1 MKQHIVVGYDGS
13 PAAIAAVHW
22 AADEAQRRNVEL
34 ELVHA
39 YAVPV
44 LYGAMG
50 SGATPSTFEAVRHGA
65 EQVAREGTELVHTS
79 APSLR
84 VRTEI
89 VAGPPAAVLR
99 ERALHAQ
106 LLVVGVSGHHALA
119 GAVLGSVTSRLAG
132 AVGCPFVV
140 VRPGPAA
147 SLGSARLPVL
157 VGLDGSPVSEAA
169 LEFAFDTASRR
180 GVPVLAVRVWDG
192 TPVDG
197 WSAPYALDV
206 DRTAMDAKERQA
218 LHGQLDSWADKYPDV
233 PVEAVVLRGHPAEAL
248 VRAGH
253 LIERHPGLIVV
264 GSRGRGGFAGL
275 VLGSTSHGVIAH
287 AECPVAVVH
296 GAR

>member
-13 PAAIAAVHW
+13 PAAIAAVQW
-22 AADEAQRRNVEL
+22 AANEAQLRSVEL

-39 YAVPV
+39 YAIPV
-44 LYGAMG
+44 MYGAMG
-50 SGATPSTFEAVRHGA
+50 TGATPATFDAVRQDAEHIAMEGA
-65 EQVAREGTELVHTS
+65 ELVHRT

-89 VAGPPAAVLR
+89 AAGPPAAVLR
-99 ERALHAQ
+99 ERARNAQ

-132 AVGCPFVV
+132 ALDCPFVV
-140 VRPGPAA
+140 VRPGVAVEDWDV
-147 SLGSARLPVL
+147 LPIL
-157 VGLDGSPVSEAA
+157 VGLDGSPVSDGA
-169 LEFAFDTASRR
+169 LEFALDTASRR
-180 GVPVLAVRVWDG
+180 RVPLLAVRVWDD

-197 WSAPYALDV
+197 WSYTYALEV
-206 DRTAMDAKERQA
+206 DRTAMDADERQA
-218 LHGQLDSWADKYPDV
+218 LRDQLDSWADKYPDV
-233 PVEAVVLRGHPAEAL
+233 PVEAIVLRGHPAEAL

-253 LIERHPGLIVV
+253 LIERRPGLIVV

-296 GAR
+296 RRH